1 MSIGPLSEESMKYV
15 KMLPVTP
22 FTGQIFKLSPIKE
35 REERIG
41 DLEDVK
47 FFFHQFS
54 KSPKSK
60 SKIEQLIC
68 ILELYKSQ
76 QTYTKVE

>member
-22 FTGQIFKLSPIKE
+22 FTGQIFKLSPVKE
-35 REERIG
+35 KEEERIV

-47 FFFHQFS
+47 YFFRQFS
-54 KSPKSK
+54 KRPKSEIR
-60 SKIEQLIC
+60 IEQLIRV
-68 ILELYKSQ
+68 LELYKSQ
-76 QTYTKVE
+76 QTNTKV